1 MKSLLSRWLFR
12 TVGYLSVPLSLS
24 KKHRLRAWWVG
35 SVMIGSSVM
44 MQVQAGSLAE
54 KPEVRSFIDEMVTDE
69 SFNKKE
75 LEALFRQVESKDRI
89 IELISR
95 PAERSLKWW
104 EYRNRFIS
112 DHTVRQG
119 VKFWNKNQKTLENA
133 HKKYGVPPYVILG
146 ILGVETR
153 YGYFKGGFR
162 VIDALSTLGFNY
174 PSRAPFFKKQLKE
187 FLILS
192 REQGFDPLLLTGSYA
207 GAMGIPQ
214 FMPSSY
220 REYAVD
226 FDDDGQADIWN
237 SPVDAIGSIAS
248 YLNRHGWKKGKPIVS
263 QAQVKGKRFSDVLS
277 DNPKPTM
284 SLSKAHDVGW
294 VLLEKLPASSQVR
307 GLMLEGKDSSD
318 YWLTLHNFYVI
329 TRYNHSDLY
338 AMAVYQ
344 LGKQVQSQYQIQ
356 LREQKQGDNLQTK
369 AETVQ

>member
-12 TVGYLSVPLSLS
+12 TVEYLSVPLSLS
-24 KKHRLRAWWVG
+24 KKHRLCAWMVG

-44 MQVQAGSLAE
+44 MQVQADDFTE
-54 KPEVRSFIDEMVTDE
+54 KHEVRSFIDEMVIDE

-75 LEALFRQVESKDRI
+75 LEALFRQVKNKDRI
-89 IELISR
+89 LELISR
-95 PAERSLKWW
+95 PAERSLEWW

-112 DHTVRQG
+112 EHMVRRG
-119 VKFWNKNQKTLENA
+119 VEFWKQHQKTLEKA

-153 YGYFKGGFR
+153 YGHFSGGFR

-174 PSRAPFFKKQLKE
+174 PRRASFFKKQLKE

-226 FDDDGQADIWN
+226 FDDDGKADIWN

-248 YLNRHGWKKGKPIVS
+248 YLNRHNWKKGEPVVS
-263 QAQVKGKRFSDVLS
+263 QAQVKGKRFSEVLS
-277 DNPKPTM
+277 NNSTPTIP
-284 SLSKAHDVGW
+284 LSKAHDAGW
-294 VLLEKLPASSQVR
+294 VLLQELPASSQVR
-307 GLMLEGKDSSD
+307 GLMLQGKESPE

-338 AMAVYQ
+338 AMTVYQ
-344 LGKQVQSQYQIQ
+344 MGKQVESQYQIQ
-356 LREQKQGDNLQTK
+356 LQEQRQGDHLQTK